1 MPRPLCAA
9 CDGCWKGVVEKMRKK
24 YGWLFGLTLAAIAG
38 ILMGGRLMKKPPV
51 EVSVITLEPQL
62 VEQTVSCSGKV
73 EAAKSQ
79 NVYLDMRCVAKD
91 VYVQAGQKVNRGD
104 VLFTV
109 DVNATRQVLAQAG
122 GLAASQIDEEMI
134 TKEVTATA
142 SGVISSLNVT
152 SGSLADTSKPCAVIA
167 SSDQMQVKI
176 AVREQDLQKVAIG
189 QSVTITGSGF
199 RKSAYTGIL
208 TELSASARQQLVG
221 TVTDTV
227 VDAVVMFDQDQM
239 DASLRAGLNAK
250 AAVRVSS
257 IPEALVLPYECVM
270 QDEEG
275 SEYVYAFSDGH
286 AVRRDIVS
294 GEEWSAG
301 FHVVSGLQ
309 AGDQV
314 ILDPDKV
321 PHDGAAV
328 IPGGAAS

>member
-1 MPRPLCAA
+1 M
-9 CDGCWKGVVEKMRKK
+9 VEKMRKK
-24 YGWLFGLTLAAIAG
+24 YGWLFGLTLAAIVG
-38 ILMGGRLMKKPPV
+38 IVMGGRLMRKPPA
-51 EVSVITLEPQL
+51 EVTVITLEPQL

-73 EAAKSQ
+73 ETAKSQ
-79 NVYLDMRCVAKD
+79 NVYLSMPCVAGD
-91 VYVQAGQKVNRGD
+91 VYVKTGQEVKKGD

-122 GLAASQIDEEMI
+122 GLAASQIDDEMI
-134 TKEVTATA
+134 TKEVTATT
-142 SGVISSLNVT
+142 SGVLSSLNVT
-152 SGSLADTSKPCAVIA
+152 PGSLADTSKPCAVIA
-167 SSDQMQVKI
+167 SSDRMQVKI

-199 RKSAYTGIL
+199 RKSAYTGVL
-208 TELSASARQQLVG
+208 TELSSSARQQLVG

-227 VDAVVMFDQDQM
+227 VDAVVVFDQEQM
-239 DASLRAGLNAK
+239 DASLRVGLNAK

-257 IPEALVLPYECVM
+257 TPDALVVPYECVM

-275 SEYVYAFSDGH
+275 TEYVYALSDGR
-286 AVRRDIVS
+286 AVRRNIVS
-294 GEEWSAG
+294 GEEWSTG

-314 ILDPDKV
+314 IANPDKV

-328 IPGGAAS
+328 ILGRGAAA